1 MPNENNMATTTG
13 SKRLFAVGG
22 NEDYRGKVFT
32 IQRDILPMRPGEIT
46 CTIFSVDVISFCE
59 FAKISSFL
67 KFAS

>member
-32 IQRDILPMRPGEIT
+32 IQRDILPMRPGDIT
-46 CTIFSVDVISFCE
+46 CTIFSDDVISFCE
-59 FAKISSFL
+59 FGKISLFL